1 MKEIRLEPRSCE
13 CCGSNNSEDVWNS
26 SSVVARAKNKWKFP
40 YHISIC
46 QDCGFTYASPAPIEG
61 DLLEYHA
68 EGLTGYK
75 NIPLPYSI
83 EKRLHSIER
92 HATKDGI
99 FVEIGGDLP
108 EKFHQHLSKIFS
120 NIISV
125 EIAEDTPGDHRSLYD
140 LEEDTVDMI
149 AHYDVLEHIGNV
161 KEFVNMCSRAL
172 KVGGIMVCEMPDI
185 RLYPKNLLLLEFEHV
200 NHFSITTLSKICG
213 KYGLRLIESGHNC
226 SRPYGLLG
234 IFEKQYNPIDITYSY
249 EIEVL
254 DAKACVEGGIY
265 QIQQLN
271 NYLADVRHQLRVFSQ
286 EGKTIT
292 IWAVNDILRR
302 LLDGFKLPKGCII
315 VDADPRRKDDLSED
329 GIIVSQ
335 PEEQINHIRNSDVLI
350 ISAAR
355 YQRSICSW
363 IEEKVGVKFTEE
375 KLIVLGGAAKENTL
389 T

>member
-46 QDCGFTYASPAPIEG
+46 QDCGFTYASPAPIEE

-83 EKRLHSIER
+83 EKRLPSIER

-108 EKFHQHLSKIFS
+108 EEFHQHLSKIFS

-140 LEEDTVDMI
+140 LEEGTVDMI

-161 KEFVNMCSRAL
+161 NEFIEMCSRAL
-172 KVGGIMVCEMPDI
+172 KVGGMMVCEMPDI

-234 IFEKQYNPIDITYSY
+234 VFEKQHEPIDITYSY
-249 EIEVL
+249 KIEVL

-265 QIQQLN
+265 QVQQLN
-271 NYLADVRHQLRVFSQ
+271 NYLVDVRHQLRVFSQ
-286 EGKTIT
+286 EGKTVT

-302 LLDGFKLPKGCII
+302 LLDGFQLPEGCIV

-363 IEEKVGVKFTEE
+363 IEEKVGVKFYEE
-375 KLIVLGGAAKENTL
+375 NLIVLGGAAKENTL

>member
-140 LEEDTVDMI
+140 L
-149 AHYDVLEHIGNV
+149 
-161 KEFVNMCSRAL
+161 
-172 KVGGIMVCEMPDI
+172 
-185 RLYPKNLLLLEFEHV
+185 
-200 NHFSITTLSKICG
+200 
-213 KYGLRLIESGHNC
+213 
-226 SRPYGLLG
+226 
-234 IFEKQYNPIDITYSY
+234 
-249 EIEVL
+249 
-254 DAKACVEGGIY
+254 
-265 QIQQLN
+265 
-271 NYLADVRHQLRVFSQ
+271 
-286 EGKTIT
+286 
-292 IWAVNDILRR
+292 
-302 LLDGFKLPKGCII
+302 
-315 VDADPRRKDDLSED
+315 
-329 GIIVSQ
+329 
-335 PEEQINHIRNSDVLI
+335 
-350 ISAAR
+350 
-355 YQRSICSW
+355 
-363 IEEKVGVKFTEE
+363 
-375 KLIVLGGAAKENTL
+375 
-389 T
+389 